1 MRQVLQQMPG
11 AAGFGRSG
19 VALQRGAFVPAI
31 AHENGDAWDTVWPQQ
46 AVSQSSQSSQP
57 SQPSSASS
65 SPAASTAWWA
75 ETEEGF
81 ALLQRMALSHLLVGV
96 CVALALGWQVAQVS
110 GPSLT
115 PAIGLIVAIGGVLAL
130 LLMRLDHPAMLLWAR
145 LALVAVDLCAAGGIL
160 WLRGGEG
167 WTLLALLPPIALAVA
182 FFAERG
188 GALATVFSALM
199 IVALNSSQNASPSEW
214 MPSLLVFV
222 GAAALIVAFL
232 GIYGTQIAETDQ
244 HLRWLLAGARA
255 TSERL
260 HADRHKLL
268 IRLRA
273 VEQAQQP
280 LLRERARYAAAA
292 AELTMLAQRLAQ
304 GDPTA
309 AEALQVLRPGA
320 YGPLA
325 ELASALAR
333 LSRTSGAIW
342 NPSNVSATTAL
353 VSLDAP
359 IRAQGQALA
368 SLDSMARALC
378 VGANELVTEAQSLEP
393 GVGLIGSGRYT
404 QALYQL
410 EHHLRTQATHMAL
423 LGTQLADI
431 RTSQENLEGVLMR
444 AAAGAKTPIFA
455 NSGVRSISQY
465 SRSYPAQSPSQY
477 LGQQSRPL
485 PNQYVDPRVS
495 FGASAI
501 SSVRRAV
508 VVRPNDTVIGFAN
521 GPANDPRNGYMNDF
535 GTVRWEDWRK

>member
-1 MRQVLQQMPG
+1 MRQFLQQMPEMPG
-11 AAGFGRSG
+11 VAGFGRSG
-19 VALQRGAFVPAI
+19 AALQRGAPVPAI
-31 AHENGDAWDTVWPQQ
+31 AHEDGDAWDTVWPQQ
-46 AVSQSSQSSQP
+46 AASQA
-57 SQPSSASS
+57 SSASF
-65 SPAASTAWWA
+65 SPATPTAWWA
-75 ETEEGF
+75 ETDEGF

-96 CVALALGWQVAQVS
+96 CVALALGWQVVQAS
-110 GPSLT
+110 GSSLS
-115 PAIGLIVAIGGVLAL
+115 PAVGLIVAIGGTLAL

-167 WTLLALLPPIALAVA
+167 WTLLVLLPPISLAVA

-188 GALATVFSALM
+188 GALATMFAGLL
-199 IVALNSSQNASPSEW
+199 IVALNISRDASPSEW
-214 MPSLLVFV
+214 MPSLLVFL

-232 GIYGTQIAETDQ
+232 GIYSAQVAETSRN
-244 HLRWLLAGARA
+244 LRWLLSDARA

-260 HADRHKLL
+260 RADRHKLL

-273 VEQAQQP
+273 VEQAQEP
-280 LLRERARYAAAA
+280 LLRERARHADAA

-368 SLDSMARALC
+368 SLDSLALALC
-378 VGANELVTEAQSLEP
+378 VGANELVAEAQSLEP
-393 GVGLIGSGRYT
+393 GVGLIGSGQYT

-455 NSGVRSISQY
+455 NSGIRSISQY
-465 SRSYPAQSPSQY
+465 SRSYPAQIPGQY
-477 LGQQSRPL
+477 LGQHSRPL
-485 PNQYVDPRVS
+485 PSQYSDPQVS

-508 VVRPNDTVIGFAN
+508 VVRPGNGAIGR
-521 GPANDPRNGYMNDF
+521 ANDPRNGSVNDF